1 MIVNGKTY
9 NITLTE
15 KEVQTITDALQGYY
29 KSRIAIVN
37 DKTQS
42 DFIRT
47 KTQEM
52 IPGIKDLRNN
62 FGRLVNVSF
71 MGADA

>member
-1 MIVNGKTY
+1 MVVNGKTY

-15 KEVQTITDALQGYY
+15 KEVQTITDALQGYC

-37 DKTQS
+37 DTAQS
-42 DFIRT
+42 DFLRT

-62 FGRLVNVSF
+62 FGRLVNRSF
-71 MGADA
+71 MGSDA